1 MVLPV
6 HALSHVKVRGVN
18 AGPDQNEGAAEYR
31 CESGQHVCA
40 DMNGESNGS

>member
-6 HALSHVKVRGVN
+6 HTLLHVKVRGVN
-18 AGPDQNEGAAEYR
+18 AGPDQNEGAAEHR
-31 CESGQHVCA
+31 CESGQHFGA

>member
-6 HALSHVKVRGVN
+6 HTFSHVKVRGVN
-18 AGPDQNEGAAEYR
+18 AGPDQNEGAAEDR
-31 CESGQHVCA
+31 CESRRHVCA